1 MNGST
6 VLWELGAFFVYFVYT
21 SYFEWVLH
29 RYIFHTP
36 KYIYSM
42 FRKHTLVHHQV
53 YKGDETYHTDEDHP
67 DHVPMN
73 WWALPMMI
81 LVHLP
86 LFVGMQLLTG
96 IPSAWGGIIALSLYY
111 GLYESLH
118 WAMHVP
124 RAATFLERFRVYR
137 FLDAH
142 HHVHHKYMLSNLNV
156 ILPLPDLMF
165 GTLRDADGVKVNLR
179 TLLARRLTRRQAP
192 VLIVPRMPKVAQPVS
207 KSTMR
212 QSG

>member
-81 LVHLP
+81 LIHLP

-96 IPSAWGGIIALSLYY
+96 IPSAWGGIIALSVYY
-111 GLYESLH
+111 ALYESLH

-124 RAATFLERFRVYR
+124 RAATFLERFRVYC

-156 ILPLPDLMF
+156 IFPLPDLMF

-179 TLLARRLTRRQAP
+179 ILWARRSSRRAAP
-192 VLIVPRMPKVAQPVS
+192 VPAVPSLPKVAQPVS
-207 KSTMR
+207 KATMR